1 MESFDSHWITKNR
14 PARNE
19 VDKFE
24 PYACLVEKERSNS
37 GLVEDTGIIFLTNKE
52 CSFTCLMCDLWK
64 NTTLTS
70 VPIGAIPEQIR
81 LGLKHMPDVSR
92 LKLYN
97 SGSFFDVKSIPE
109 EDYKPI
115 AGLVKHVD
123 RLIVEGHPKLI
134 GQNCLDFRD
143 MLQPELEVA
152 IGLETVEPNVLK
164 KLNKKMEVRDFV
176 RAVKFLKAHQIDSRA
191 FILVRPPFMSEKEG
205 VFWAK
210 RSIEL
215 AFEAGVSS
223 CTVIPVRA
231 GNGAMDLLEEQGLFQ
246 KPSLDSL
253 EEVLEYGISLGAGHV
268 FADTWDL
275 EQFSKCPACF
285 DQRSN
290 RLIKINHSQSA
301 TPKVTCTCDPK
312 KKGYAID

>member
-1 MESFDSHWITKNR
+1 MENFDSHWITKNR

-70 VPIGAIPEQIR
+70 VPTGAIPEQIR
-81 LGLKHMPDVSR
+81 RGLKHMPDVSR
-92 LKLYN
+92 IKLYN

-109 EDYKPI
+109 EDYESI
-115 AGLVKHVD
+115 AALVQHVD
-123 RLIVEGHPKLI
+123 RVIVEGHPKLI

-164 KLNKKMEVRDFV
+164 KLNKKMEVQDFV
-176 RAVKFLKAHQIDSRA
+176 RAVKYLKAHHIDSRA

-210 RSIEL
+210 KSIDL

-231 GNGAMDLLEEQGLFQ
+231 GNGAMDLLEQQGQFE

-275 EQFSKCPACF
+275 RLFSKCEHCLDARTRRIV
-285 DQRSN
+285 DMNLHQK
-290 RLIKINHSQSA
+290 LLK
-301 TPKVTCTCDPK
+301 KVNCKC
-312 KKGYAID
+312 